1 MSLAFLERA
10 ADRLDGLEEDA
21 AAVVRA
27 RSLADNAGPL
37 DLACSLN
44 PKMVRTPALEL
55 LSAELERAITVP
67 ATRLIVSFSPQ
78 EGKTSLTRAAMLRG
92 LQRNPD
98 CRVAIASYAADLAR
112 TSSLAVR
119 QMIEAYG
126 TGAVDESTGRMEP
139 DRLGLAIAPDQ
150 GAAGGWRLRG
160 HDGGVIARGVG
171 SGMTGRPV
179 DLLAVDDPIKDAR
192 DADSETIRGR
202 LYDWWT
208 TVSETRLSPT
218 ASVVVVATRWH
229 EQDLSGW
236 LIDNDTSGE
245 WRVINIPALSDG
257 KTLDALGR
265 PPGEWMVSA
274 RGRTV
279 EQWEAIRRRVGE
291 RTFSALYQGR
301 PAPLEGGLFK
311 REWFDRDRVAV
322 RPEGPR
328 APLIVVDPADNT
340 GGGDEAG
347 IGVASLGH
355 DRRIYL
361 GPDYSGIYTAARWA
375 RLAHLACVRH
385 QAAGVAYERSLSGV
399 KKIVQ
404 DAWNRLWK
412 QARVLRR
419 LHPGQWP
426 AVPDDKALDSA
437 VAELTHR
444 DDPANTRAEIRAELI
459 EMWPL
464 VPGILNMPSTG
475 PRVQILHARMAKKL
489 RAEAVQSV
497 YENRRVSHV
506 GDMRQAEHEMATWQV
521 GMPSPNRMDWVTYA
535 IDVMDG
541 GTAFGSLSR
550 STDRVPTSSTG
561 MRNRTSTRLTRS
573 TRR

>member
-1 MSLAFLERA
+1 MTASLAELTAGMSMDQRA
-10 ADRLDGLEEDA
+10 ALA
-21 AAVVRA
+21 ARVRA
-27 RSLADNAGPL
+27 KAARLRTVRECPTTL
-37 DLACSLN
+37 DLMARYA
-44 PKMVRTPALEL
+44 PDTVRTPALEL
-55 LSAELERAITVP
+55 ISTKLRETVDAHSGRVVIAMP
-67 ATRLIVSFSPQ
+67 PQ
-78 EGKTSLTRAAMLRG
+78 EGKTQSLQWLCVWLLISDPTRRIAYASYSAFLARQSGRAVRALIETFGDQFGLAVSQDQADASSWRLDGFRGGMRSVGVGGSLTGVPANVLVVDDSLRG
-92 LQRNPD
+92 R
-98 CRVAIASYAADLAR
+98 
-112 TSSLAVR
+112 
-119 QMIEAYG
+119 
-126 TGAVDESTGRMEP
+126 
-139 DRLGLAIAPDQ
+139 
-150 GAAGGWRLRG
+150 
-160 HDGGVIARGVG
+160 
-171 SGMTGRPV
+171 
-179 DLLAVDDPIKDAR
+179 KDAN
-192 DADSETIRGR
+192 SETIRAT
-202 LYDWWT
+202 LHEWWRT
-208 TVSETRLSPT
+208 TSRTRLSPG
-218 ASVVVVATRWH
+218 APVIVVGTRWH
-229 EQDLSGW
+229 EDDLSGR
-236 LIDNDTSGE
+236 LVEDNG
-245 WRVINIPALSDG
+245 WPMVNIPALADG
-257 KTLDALGR
+257 KTEDALDR
-265 PPGEWMVSA
+265 APGEWLESA
-274 RGRTV
+274 QGRTIKD
-279 EQWEAIRRRVGE
+279 WEETRSDVGE
-291 RTFSALYQGR
+291 SGFAALYQGR

-311 REWFDRDRVAV
+311 REWFDRDRVTQ
-322 RPEGPR
+322 RPDGPR

-347 IGVASLGH
+347 IGVASVGH

-385 QAAGVAYERSLSGV
+385 KAAGVAYERSLSGV

-419 LHPGQWP
+419 LNPDVWP
-426 AVPDDKALDSA
+426 PVPNDEALAAAVG
-437 VAELTHR
+437 ELTHQ

-541 GTAFGSLSR
+541 GSAFGSLSR
-550 STDRVPTSSTG
+550 TSERVPTSSTG
-561 MRNRTSTRLTRS
+561 MRSRPSTRLTRS